1 MYLYPLTNSDR
12 TTNRQGGIAL
22 LIVLWMLA
30 LLSIIALAY
39 SGMTRMESQLTSNIV
54 RDAKARAL
62 AESGFWLGVNDLIK
76 APDDRRFTADGTR
89 INFGQSP
96 EQKLFI
102 SILDETGKIDLN
114 KTSDQLLE
122 SLLASTGID
131 AEQNPY
137 LRDAILDWR
146 DRDQLK
152 RVNGAEDD
160 DYEAAGYPYGAK
172 DGAFNSVE
180 ELAQIAGM
188 TRELYDKLQPLVT
201 IHSMQAR
208 VRLSTAPRPV
218 LLALPGMTE
227 DLVDQIIA
235 ERTVN
240 DTAILASI
248 LPDAVRPY
256 VFTAGR
262 GNVYT
267 ITSEANVS
275 GMIARLQVTVLLKRA
290 GNRPI
295 TILDWQENPQTSRE
309 VQQTENAAEH

>member
-1 MYLYPLTNSDR
+1 MFLRPLNKRYLTVNQQS
-12 TTNRQGGIAL
+12 GIAL

-39 SGMTRMESQLTSNIV
+39 SGMTRVEGQLTSNIV
-54 RDAKARAL
+54 REASARAL

-76 APDDRRFTADGTR
+76 APDDRRFAPDGTR
-89 INFGQSP
+89 INLQQSL
-96 EQKLFI
+96 QQTLFI

-131 AEQNPY
+131 AGQNSY

-172 DGAFNSVE
+172 DGNFNSIE
-180 ELAQIAGM
+180 ELSQIAGM
-188 TRELYDKLQPLVT
+188 TRDIYDKLQPLVT
-201 IHSMQAR
+201 IHSMQGR
-208 VRLSTAPRPV
+208 VRLSTAPRSV
-218 LLALPGMTE
+218 LLALPAMTE
-227 DLVDQIIA
+227 DLVEQIIA
-235 ERTVN
+235 ERAIN

-262 GNVYT
+262 GNVFT
-267 ITSEANVS
+267 VTSEANVS
-275 GMIARLQVTVLLKRA
+275 GMIARLQVTVLLKRT

-295 TILDWQENPQTSRE
+295 TILDWQENARVPRE
-309 VQQTENAAEH
+309 EHRTENAAEL